1 MASPDLAHA
10 SGRGHL
16 FPVNSDARGPGRS
29 RQSELFLAGLG
40 GRRPGIATRFDRL
53 EAQAREALSTE
64 AFAYIAGGA
73 GSEDTVTANRRAFDR
88 WRIVPRVLRNVER
101 RDLSTT
107 LLGRRLPF
115 PCLLAPIGVLEMAH
129 PEADL
134 AVARAAAA
142 EGIPLIFSSQASVP
156 MESCAAVMGDGP
168 RWFQLYWGS
177 SDELVRSFL
186 ERAEDCGCDAVVLT
200 LDTTLLGWRPR
211 DLDLAY
217 LPFLRGRGLAQ
228 YTSDPVFQDEVEQ
241 LLTSEDTGS
250 SVDARR
256 APRPGPATLVA
267 AWQMAR
273 RHPGST
279 WHNLISGRARAAVR
293 HFVASYSRPSLS
305 WDELGWLR
313 DQTALPLLLKGV
325 LHPADAREAVRR
337 GMDGVIVS
345 NHGGRQLD
353 GALASLEALPRVVE
367 AVDGR
372 VPVLFDSGIRGGADV
387 FKALALGATAVCLG
401 RPYAYGLAVGGEA
414 GVREVVANL
423 RAEFD
428 LTLGLA
434 GRTSIAELD
443 ASCLLRSPGC
453 GCDGFTAIS
462 TESIDER
469 RTEDRTDA

>member
-1 MASPDLAHA
+1 MASPGLAHA
-10 SGRGHL
+10 SGREHL
-16 FPVNSDARGPGRS
+16 FHVNTDARGPGRS
-29 RQSELFLAGLG
+29 RQAELFLAGLG

-53 EAQAREALSTE
+53 EAQAREALSSE

-73 GSEDTVTANRRAFDR
+73 GSEDTVAANRCAFGR
-88 WRIVPRVLRNVER
+88 WRIVPRVMRDVER
-101 RDLSTT
+101 RDLSTS
-107 LLGRRLPF
+107 LLGRRLAF
-115 PCLLAPIGVLEMAH
+115 PCLLAPVGVLEMAH

-142 EGIPLIFSSQASVP
+142 EDIPLIFSCQASVP

-177 SDELVRSFL
+177 SENLVRSFL
-186 ERAEDCGCDAVVLT
+186 RRAEDCGCEAIVLT

-228 YTSDPVFQDEVEQ
+228 YTSDPVFRDEVER
-241 LLTSEDTGS
+241 SRSSKESGS
-250 SVDARR
+250 GVDDRP
-256 APRPGPATLVA
+256 APRPGPSTLAA

-279 WHNLISGRARAAVR
+279 WRNLLSGRARAAVR
-293 HFVASYSRPSLS
+293 HFIASYSRPSLS

-313 DQTALPLLLKGV
+313 DQTELPLLLKGV
-325 LHPADAREAVRR
+325 LHPDDAREAVRR
-337 GMDGVIVS
+337 GMDGIIVS
-345 NHGGRQLD
+345 NHGGRQVD
-353 GALASLEALPRVVE
+353 GALASLDALPLVVQ

-372 VPVLFDSGIRGGADV
+372 VPVLLDSGIRGGADV
-387 FKALALGATAVCLG
+387 FKALALGASAVCLG
-401 RPYAYGLAVGGEA
+401 RPYVYGLAVGGES
-414 GVREVVANL
+414 GVRDVVANL

-434 GRTSIAELD
+434 GLGSVAELD
-443 ASCLLRSPGC
+443 ESCLRLSP
-453 GCDGFTAIS
+453 
-462 TESIDER
+462 
-469 RTEDRTDA
+469 RTKDRTDA